1 MSGGSGIQ
9 WTSIDAPKSIPPRWR
24 WIGFVVA
31 LAVVAALVAFA
42 LIEGDKIVRGI
53 ASDVVKSGVT
63 SALQLPEGQEVDVD
77 LGEGLLVFQA
87 ATGSIDSVDVTIPGV
102 TFGGAVGTLALTVEG
117 VSLDPSAPVDTLVA
131 RVILDSANLSAFAGN
146 LSSVALTS
154 VNIGDGVVGISADL
168 AGQPVTAGL
177 VPSSVANNAVT
188 FTPTTVA
195 VGETASTVEEV
206 MAGPL
211 APLAGPM
218 LTSSAVCLG
227 PYLPKS
233 VAVTGAEVVGETLVV
248 TASGDDVR
256 LAGLGTKGTCDVP
269 AA

>member
-1 MSGGSGIQ
+1 MSGDSGIQ

-24 WIGFVVA
+24 WIGFVIA
-31 LAVVAALVAFA
+31 LAVVGALVAFA

-53 ASDVVKSGVT
+53 ASDVVKSGVS

-77 LGEGLLVFQA
+77 MGEGLLVFQA
-87 ATGSIDSVDVTIPGV
+87 VTGSIDSVDVTIPGV
-102 TFGGAVGTLALTVEG
+102 AFGGAVGTLALTVEG
-117 VSLDPSAPVDTLVA
+117 VSLDPSAPVGTLVA
-131 RVILDSANLSAFAGN
+131 RMVLDSANLGAFAGN
-146 LSSVALTS
+146 LSAVPLTS
-154 VNIGDGVVGISADL
+154 VAIGDGVVGINADL
-168 AGQPVTAGL
+168 AGQPVTVGL
-177 VPSSVANNAVT
+177 VPTVTGGAVS
-188 FTPTTVA
+188 FAPTTVTVA
-195 VGETASTVEEV
+195 GTAMTVEEV
-206 MAGPL
+206 MASPL

-256 LAGLGTKGTCDVP
+256 LTGIGTKGTCEAP